1 MSQIQAGV
9 KNQSDQMILNM
20 YIYDQFKT
28 LRNSR
33 PSGRSKDTALNYEIE
48 YIAFGHASDREN
60 LESAVTACF
69 TLRTILNLAYLYLS
83 PDKDADLQRVVQ
95 GLSAAGMIPVAGEV
109 LKLLLM
115 ICWASAEAAVDCAG
129 LAEGGKVP
137 LMKDRN
143 TWNMSVEQLLHAAA
157 GGGKASEYFKSGT
170 KGWDYHQYL
179 MLFLMLTP
187 TEKKIIRMTQLI
199 ENNVWLMKGYENFQ
213 LKNCAVKASFSG
225 KIDVTPFFW
234 KYPQKIQYRF
244 HTEYAY

>member
-1 MSQIQAGV
+1 
-9 KNQSDQMILNM
+9 MILNM

-33 PSGRSKDTALNYEIE
+33 PFGKSKDTALNYEIE

-115 ICWASAEAAVDCAG
+115 ICWASA
-129 LAEGGKVP
+129 
-137 LMKDRN
+137 
-143 TWNMSVEQLLHAAA
+143 
-157 GGGKASEYFKSGT
+157 
-170 KGWDYHQYL
+170 
-179 MLFLMLTP
+179 
-187 TEKKIIRMTQLI
+187 
-199 ENNVWLMKGYENFQ
+199 
-213 LKNCAVKASFSG
+213 
-225 KIDVTPFFW
+225 
-234 KYPQKIQYRF
+234 
-244 HTEYAY
+244 

>member
-1 MSQIQAGV
+1 M
-9 KNQSDQMILNM
+9 
-20 YIYDQFKT
+20 
-28 LRNSR
+28 
-33 PSGRSKDTALNYEIE
+33 
-48 YIAFGHASDREN
+48 
-60 LESAVTACF
+60 TACF

-157 GGGKASEYFKSGT
+157 GGGKASEYFKIRYKRMGLSSISDVVFNADT
-170 KGWDYHQYL
+170 DREKNHQNDTADREQCVADERL
-179 MLFLMLTP
+179 
-187 TEKKIIRMTQLI
+187 
-199 ENNVWLMKGYENFQ
+199 
-213 LKNCAVKASFSG
+213 
-225 KIDVTPFFW
+225 
-234 KYPQKIQYRF
+234 
-244 HTEYAY
+244 

>member
-1 MSQIQAGV
+1 M
-9 KNQSDQMILNM
+9 
-20 YIYDQFKT
+20 
-28 LRNSR
+28 
-33 PSGRSKDTALNYEIE
+33 NYEIE

-109 LKLLLM
+109 LKLLLK

-170 KGWDYHQYL
+170 HCSL
-179 MLFLMLTP
+179 S
-187 TEKKIIRMTQLI
+187 
-199 ENNVWLMKGYENFQ
+199 
-213 LKNCAVKASFSG
+213 AVSF
-225 KIDVTPFFW
+225 
-234 KYPQKIQYRF
+234 
-244 HTEYAY
+244 